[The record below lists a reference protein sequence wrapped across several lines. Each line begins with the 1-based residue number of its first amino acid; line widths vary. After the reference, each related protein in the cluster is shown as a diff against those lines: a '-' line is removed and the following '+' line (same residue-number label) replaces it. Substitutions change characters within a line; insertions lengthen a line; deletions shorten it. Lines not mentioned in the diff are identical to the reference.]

1 MSLVYHLLSHWELG
15 LFPVLWVIICPLW
28 FRSCKLLVELEE
40 EKNSLSIQ
48 LKDKEAK
55 VFGEWLTLLLSI

>member
-1 MSLVYHLLSHWELG
+1 
-15 LFPVLWVIICPLW
+15 
-28 FRSCKLLVELEE
+28 VELEE

-55 VFGEWLTLLLSI
+55 VFGE